1 MGEEASAKVIGKEVL
16 KFDTHLFENQR
27 TNLADKY
34 IWKVLEWVGQFTKKT
49 MQGYQIIRIWQQ

>member
-34 IWKVLEWVGQFTKKT
+34 I
-49 MQGYQIIRIWQQ
+49 